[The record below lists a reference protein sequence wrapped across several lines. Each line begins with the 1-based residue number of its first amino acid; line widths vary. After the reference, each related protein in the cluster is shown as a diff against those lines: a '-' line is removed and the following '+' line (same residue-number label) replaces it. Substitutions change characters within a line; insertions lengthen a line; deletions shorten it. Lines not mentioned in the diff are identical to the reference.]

1 MAGLVAYVSSGEEDE
16 DTRNETAGSR
26 DIDRAKN
33 VKHGSLESSTPDTIN
48 GAHGSLTS
56 SAVPLE
62 QGKTDGD
69 VLGPAGPPDD
79 SALMG
84 DTSSAPQSP
93 YSANRAAIRNLT
105 LPTVPNLD
113 IPLSPSGSPP
123 PGMEKKFDH
132 FLELKKQGVHF
143 NEKLAKSSAL
153 KNPSLL
159 QKLMASAGVDEQD
172 QYNTTLPVEIWNP
185 KGFPTW
191 AYKEELAKSAQEIT
205 KKRDEESSRLQRES
219 IDFVSATNAE
229 ESIRNSTKGLKA
241 SAAERVMAGLD
252 RERTRSTQGGPG
264 TFKKGI
270 ESRVSRFDNDR
281 KMPLVHIQEISS
293 FIPKLQL
300 FALEKALRLVRFLA
314 RDGRT
319 YYGDAILPSG
329 VSDIAKTSQARIIKG
344 DIFGKHDVT
353 DQVADVRLLLAP
365 LAREDVKTVRC
376 LGLNYEQHA
385 KESKLPIPKYPVL
398 FYKPNTS
405 LAGPSDPIPVPAPAL
420 EAPGIDYECE
430 LVVII
435 GREALNVSAAD
446 ALNHVLGYAVGNDV
460 SHREW
465 QLKRGGGQWG
475 IGKGFDGWA
484 PFGPGIAT
492 TKIIPDP
499 QKLKIATEL
508 NGEVV
513 QDSVTGDMIFSV
525 REMISFLSQGTTLL
539 PGDMIFTGT

>member
-1 MAGLVAYVSSGEEDE
+1 
-16 DTRNETAGSR
+16 
-26 DIDRAKN
+26 
-33 VKHGSLESSTPDTIN
+33 
-48 GAHGSLTS
+48 
-56 SAVPLE
+56 
-62 QGKTDGD
+62 
-69 VLGPAGPPDD
+69 
-79 SALMG
+79 MG

-281 KMPLVHIQEISS
+281 
-293 FIPKLQL
+293 
-300 FALEKALRLVRFLA
+300 
-314 RDGRT
+314 
-319 YYGDAILPSG
+319 
-329 VSDIAKTSQARIIKG
+329 
-344 DIFGKHDVT
+344 
-353 DQVADVRLLLAP
+353 
-365 LAREDVKTVRC
+365 
-376 LGLNYEQHA
+376 
-385 KESKLPIPKYPVL
+385 
-398 FYKPNTS
+398 
-405 LAGPSDPIPVPAPAL
+405 
-420 EAPGIDYECE
+420 
-430 LVVII
+430 
-435 GREALNVSAAD
+435 
-446 ALNHVLGYAVGNDV
+446 
-460 SHREW
+460 
-465 QLKRGGGQWG
+465 
-475 IGKGFDGWA
+475 
-484 PFGPGIAT
+484 
-492 TKIIPDP
+492 
-499 QKLKIATEL
+499 
-508 NGEVV
+508 
-513 QDSVTGDMIFSV
+513 SV
-525 REMISFLSQGTTLL
+525 RYPSS
-539 PGDMIFTGT
+539 PKRRKRSRSR